1 MTITSQEIQK
11 LLLEWREELNKEK
24 QRKIQADAVS
34 QDASVKIN
42 MIDGALQ
49 FGEML
54 LKKPEKTGVVDIG
67 TKETGKRTKQ

>member
-1 MTITSQEIQK
+1 MTISNQEIQK
-11 LLLEWREELNKEK
+11 LLVEWREELKKEK
-24 QRKIQADAVS
+24 ERKQIAERVS

-54 LKKPEKTGVVDIG
+54 LKKPETTGVVNIG
-67 TKETGKRTKQ
+67 TKGTSKRTKQ

>member
-54 LKKPEKTGVVDIG
+54 LKRPEPTGVVDIG
-67 TKETGKRTKQ
+67 TKGTSKRTKE